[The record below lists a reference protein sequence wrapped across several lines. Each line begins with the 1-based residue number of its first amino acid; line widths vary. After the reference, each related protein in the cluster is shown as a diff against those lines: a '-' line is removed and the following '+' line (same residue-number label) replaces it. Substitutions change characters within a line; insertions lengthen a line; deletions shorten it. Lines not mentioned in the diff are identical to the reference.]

1 VRRIY
6 IAIVVIA
13 VLAMIGAGVGLGLAN
28 SAGAATHG
36 AASTTTV
43 SATLHP
49 KYVVADCNQW
59 QVEPSGYIF
68 TCADA
73 GAGLLDVHWAT
84 WSSALASASGTYY
97 ENDCTP
103 TCVAGHLLKFPALVV
118 LWGSGVVKGH
128 PADRRYTE
136 FTLIFTGKR
145 PPVVHFKDG
154 KTYDTYPVTQT
165 FPAPARIY

>member
-1 VRRIY
+1 MRRIN
-6 IAIVVIA
+6 IAIVGIA
-13 VLAMIGAGVGLGLAN
+13 LLALIGAGVGLGLAN
-28 SAGAATHG
+28 SAGAATHR

-43 SATLHP
+43 SATRTP

-59 QVEPSGYIF
+59 QVEPSGYTF
-68 TCADA
+68 TCADD
-73 GAGLLDVHWAT
+73 GVGLEDLHWTT
-84 WSSALASASGTYY
+84 WSSALASASGTYFA
-97 ENDCTP
+97 NQCTP
-103 TCVAGHLLKFPALVV
+103 DCAAGHFLKYPALVV

-154 KTYDTYPVTQT
+154 KAYDTYPVTQT
-165 FPAPARIY
+165 FPAPARTY

>member
-1 VRRIY
+1 VRRIN
-6 IAIVVIA
+6 IATVGIA
-13 VLAMIGAGVGLGLAN
+13 VLAMIGAGAGIGLAN
-28 SAGAATHG
+28 SAGAAARS
-36 AASTTTV
+36 AATI
-43 SATLHP
+43 SATHAP

-68 TCADA
+68 TCADD
-73 GAGLLDVHWAT
+73 GVGLQDLHWTA
-84 WSSALASASGTYY
+84 WSPALASASGTYY
-97 ENDCTP
+97 ENQCTP
-103 TCVAGHLLKFPALVV
+103 DCAAGHFLKYPALVV

-165 FPAPARIY
+165 FSAPAKIY